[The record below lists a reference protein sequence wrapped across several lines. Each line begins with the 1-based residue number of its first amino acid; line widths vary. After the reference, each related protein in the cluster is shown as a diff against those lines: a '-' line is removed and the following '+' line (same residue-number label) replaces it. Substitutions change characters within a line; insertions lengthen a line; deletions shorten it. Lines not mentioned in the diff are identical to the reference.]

1 MAHPD
6 TALLQDILQ
15 ELRLLRDDQ
24 KAQAS
29 AAQQSAA
36 ETNRLL
42 AECVALLSRQF
53 DDGCPVVVSGVSPQ

>member
-15 ELRLLRDDQ
+15 ELRQLRADQ
-24 KAQAS
+24 RAQAS

-42 AECVALLSRQF
+42 AKCVALFPCQF